1 MTPAT
6 DDLRRSVYLL
16 IAAVAVGVAVA
27 KVVGV
32 ENVYEPSRYPPP
44 KDGVPTDRYDST
56 PQGTRE
62 WPAVRPAPTPMFG
75 SNDRSRWATIR
86 ALVEN
91 GTYIIGKRDNH
102 TAETGYT
109 DRGLIFEDGYQ
120 SIDRVMNPATGEFF
134 SSKPPLLTTL
144 LAGEYWVLNRV
155 FGFELVRD
163 RWVVVCVVLLTVN
176 VLPFVVYLVLLARL
190 IEDYG
195 ETDFGKVFT
204 FAAAGLGTFLT
215 TFCPTLNNHNPA
227 TYCVLFAVYPLLRK
241 SGEPDSPCKL
251 AVSGFFA
258 GLATALELPVAA
270 LLAGL
275 FVPQLV
281 AKPGRTLAYFLPAAL
296 LPLAG
301 LLVTNYLA
309 IGELIPAYDKFDTPW
324 YRYPGSH
331 WSRLGTP
338 GVRGI
343 DFVFEPK
350 GVYAFHLLFGHHGW
364 FSLTPVFVFGAV
376 GLIGLSRHA
385 MPAVRN
391 LRSTSPV
398 WALPLFAAL
407 TLAISVVV
415 YLFYVF
421 KTNNYGGNTAGPRWL
436 FWLTPL
442 WLVGG
447 LPALDRAARF
457 TGGRWLATAALGL
470 SVLSVFYPAWNPWR
484 PPWLQQ
490 AMEVRGLI
498 RY

>member
-1 MTPAT
+1 MSLPT
-6 DDLRRSVYLL
+6 DDLRRSAYLL
-16 IAAVAVGVAVA
+16 LATVAVGIAVA

-32 ENVYEPSRYPPP
+32 ENVVEPSRYPPP
-44 KDGVPTDRYDST
+44 KEGIAGDRYDST
-56 PQGTRE
+56 PQGTRD

-75 SNDRSRWATIR
+75 SNDRSRWATVR

-91 GTYIIGKRDNH
+91 GTYEIGRRENH
-102 TAETGYT
+102 TAATGYT
-109 DRGLIFEDGYQ
+109 DTGIVFEDGYTG
-120 SIDRVMNPATGEFF
+120 IDRVMNPATGQFF
-134 SSKPPLLTTL
+134 SSKPPLLTTMI
-144 LAGEYWVLNRV
+144 AGEYWVLNRV
-155 FGFELVRD
+155 FGYELVRD
-163 RWVVVCVVLLTVN
+163 RWVVVCVILLTVN
-176 VLPFVVYLVLLARL
+176 VLPFVVYLVLLTRL

-195 ETDFGKVFT
+195 TTDFGRLFT

-215 TFCPTLNNHNPA
+215 TFTPTLNNHSPA

-241 SGEPDSPCKL
+241 SGAPDSAGKL
-251 AVSGFFA
+251 AASGFFA
-258 GLATALELPVAA
+258 GLSTALELPAAA
-270 LLAGL
+270 LLGGL
-275 FVPQLV
+275 FVPLLI
-281 AKPGRTLAYFLPAAL
+281 ARPGRTLACFLPAAFV
-296 LPLAG
+296 PLCG

-309 IGELIPAYDKFDTPW
+309 IGELMPAYDKFDTPW

-338 GVRGI
+338 GARGI
-343 DFVFEPK
+343 DFIDEPK

-376 GLIGLSRHA
+376 GLIGLSRRA
-385 MPAVRN
+385 RPLIR
-391 LRSTSPV
+391 RDPPGPV
-398 WALPLFAAL
+398 WTLPHLAAL
-407 TLAISVVV
+407 TLAISGVV

-447 LPALDRAARF
+447 LPAVDRAAGSAR
-457 TGGRWLATAALGL
+457 GRWLAALALGV
-470 SVLSVFYPAWNPWR
+470 SVLSVYYPAWNPWR

-490 AMEVRGLI
+490 AMEFRGLI